1 MRLITPAQISSD
13 AISASVTAHPSRE
26 SENRLLFFNSRFSLL
41 CVVTEISPLRCGFFV
56 RRFFKQKCRAQIPLV
71 DFLQSWSWNF
81 AEGSGVLPRGEDRPA
96 YVEAKRGLILR
107 WVGQQQ
113 RSSGRQATAIAID
126 RALAG
131 FMLMPFTHF
140 SLKNKKP
147 AYQIQLWPAGF
158 VSVKKMPFNLFGS
171 HTRSGDGIP
180 TTRHTNR
187 REFVP
192 IHSEILREH
201 FLSVKKH
208 TYLRKSL
215 YSSREFCIIKI

>member
-113 RSSGRQATAIAID
+113 RSSGRAANGIAND
-126 RALAG
+126 LALAG
-131 FMLMPFTHF
+131 FVFLPLTNF

-171 HTRSGDGIP
+171 HTRSGDGIS
-180 TTRHTNR
+180 TTRRACR
-187 REFVP
+187 REYAP
-192 IHSEILREH
+192 IHLRILREQ
-201 FLSVKKH
+201 LCSVKKRTH
-208 TYLRKSL
+208 RRKIAIFL
-215 YSSREFCIIKI
+215 ARIL

>member
-13 AISASVTAHPSRE
+13 AISASVTAHPSIE
-26 SENRLLFFNSRFSLL
+26 SANQPLVFNSRFLLL

-56 RRFFKQKCRAQIPLV
+56 RRFFKLKCRARIPLV
-71 DFLQSWSWNF
+71 DFLQSSSWNF

-96 YVEAKRGLILR
+96 CVEAKRGSILR

-131 FMLMPFTHF
+131 FVLVPLTNF

-158 VSVKKMPFNLFGS
+158 VSVKKCRLIYSDRTPASAMAFLQHATVTVGNLCQS
-171 HTRSGDGIP
+171 IP
-180 TTRHTNR
+180 KSYASISSPSRNA
-187 REFVP
+187 P
-192 IHSEILREH
+192 I
-201 FLSVKKH
+201 
-208 TYLRKSL
+208 
-215 YSSREFCIIKI
+215 